1 MLAVWTRSDILMLRF
16 MIMNALIESGG
27 RVRRLAWTSSVA
39 YSIVMSAAASPA
51 LQPTTGLTH
60 RCLASSWSSHPSAWR
75 AVAEVISLASGRIC
89 FGSKQ
94 CFTLTSRLDVPAPGN
109 GGAAKCGPPVAS
121 CRRLSEGC
129 RLSCRI
135 FHEAAFVLRCHLEF
149 AMLRPPDNIL
159 CIHIRP

>member
-1 MLAVWTRSDILMLRF
+1 MLAVWTRSDIVILRF
-16 MIMNALIESGG
+16 LIMHALIDSGG
-27 RVRRLAWTSSVA
+27 RVRRLAWTASVA
-39 YSIVMSAAASPA
+39 YSIVMSAAASP
-51 LQPTTGLTH
+51 TTGLTH
-60 RCLASSWSSHPSAWR
+60 RAWQAPGR
-75 AVAEVISLASGRIC
+75 LTPRPAVASGRIT

-94 CFTLTSRLDVPAPGN
+94 CFTLTSRFDVPVPGN

-149 AMLRPPDNIL
+149 AMLRPPDKIH
-159 CIHIRP
+159 CIHIRQQSQLQRGKAE